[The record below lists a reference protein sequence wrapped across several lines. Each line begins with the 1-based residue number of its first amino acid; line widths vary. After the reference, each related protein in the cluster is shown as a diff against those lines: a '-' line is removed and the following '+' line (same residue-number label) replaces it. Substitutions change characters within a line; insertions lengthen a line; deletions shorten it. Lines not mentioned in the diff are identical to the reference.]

1 MNKAQSYRQG
11 LQGLASPQ
19 SLDRAAAAVDSPLA
33 PLPDNPAVLACRD
46 EAGSFL
52 PLHSVRDPR
61 REAEAQA
68 QSVLADLSLEQP
80 LFVLVV
86 GIASGHHLASLVHRL
101 PAGSTLVAVD
111 GDAATLLY
119 LDAAAL
125 RQPGIAV
132 RLIAG
137 ADFDAVAIEYKECLR
152 RVGRVPDAVFLHPAS
167 RRLCPGFD
175 SWVERLRMETRT
187 DAMDQITVASFA
199 EEWIQ
204 NGILNLRQIC
214 SNPGIPA
221 LQKIFPGR
229 PAFVLCAGPSLQ
241 ESLPFIAALQD
252 RVLIIAVGT
261 ALAPALRAGIRPH
274 LTIAVDSDPKVY
286 LQFQRALPDL
296 PGYLVASQAL
306 FPPILDLYPD
316 RLFTF
321 GSGSLPEFGAWLKRR
336 GHDCGGLNTGGT
348 VSLSALDLAYWMGCG
363 QVAVFGLDLAFA
375 EDGTTHAAG
384 SMYDRQRLSRGLIRV
399 PGNWEAE
406 VPTTRQF
413 ATYIQMLENYLHRMS
428 EYAALTTSVSSGGAR
443 IRGLKVQRPAEFFAA
458 FQAEPFAVA
467 AELQA
472 ARDRAV
478 LPPPEAFAAALSQ
491 VLAELDQLAILADKI
506 EPRLGRFP
514 ASDFPA
520 LRRLEKK
527 LQKSEVAEAFLSPVL
542 QRLILG
548 LEHLPKDELTM
559 RFHQAA
565 RSAIH
570 WIRQLLGP
578 VSGFFTPQEDSSCSR
593 K

>member
-1 MNKAQSYRQG
+1 MSPSDSYRQR

-19 SLDRAAAAVDSPLA
+19 SLDRTAAASGSPL
-33 PLPDNPAVLACRD
+33 LPCPQDPAILACRD
-46 EAGSFL
+46 EEGRAL
-52 PLHSVRDPR
+52 PLHSLRDPR

-68 QSVLADLSLEQP
+68 EAVLADLSLEQP
-80 LFVLVV
+80 LFLLVV
-86 GIASGHHLASLVHRL
+86 GIASGFHLTSLVRRL

-111 GDAATLLY
+111 GDAAVLRLL
-119 LDAAAL
+119 DDTGL
-125 RQPGIAV
+125 RQGGIAL

-137 ADFDAVAIEYKECLR
+137 SDLDAVAIEYKECLR
-152 RVGRVPDAVFLHPAS
+152 RVGRIPDAVFLHPAS

-175 SWVERLRMETRT
+175 SWVERLRIETRS

-214 SNPGIPA
+214 ANPGVPS
-221 LQKIFPGR
+221 LRKIFSGR
-229 PAFVLCAGPSLQ
+229 AAFVLCAGPSLQ
-241 ESLPFIAALQD
+241 ESLPFIASLQD
-252 RVLIIAVGT
+252 RALIIAVGT

-286 LQFQRALPDL
+286 LQFQRALPEL

-306 FPPILDLYPD
+306 FPPILDLYPG

-321 GSGSLPEFGAWLKRR
+321 GSGSLPEFSAWLARR

-348 VSLSALDLAYWMGCG
+348 VALSALDLAYWSGCSR
-363 QVAVFGLDLAFA
+363 VAVFGLDLAFA

-384 SMYDRQRLSRGLIRV
+384 SMYDQQRLRRGLVRI
-399 PGNWEAE
+399 PGNWEPD

-413 ATYIQMLENYLHRMS
+413 ATYVQMLENYLQRMPDS
-428 EYAALTTSVSSGGAR
+428 ASLTTSVSSGGAR
-443 IRGLKVQRPAEFFAA
+443 IRGLSVRRPAEFFAA
-458 FQAEPFAVA
+458 FSAEPFDAL
-467 AELQA
+467 AEIAA
-472 ARDRAV
+472 ARSRSRTPPAAV
-478 LPPPEAFAAALSQ
+478 FAAALKE
-491 VLAELDQLAILADKI
+491 VLAELEQLGDLADQVEK
-506 EPRLGRFP
+506 RLGRAPGEFP
-514 ASDFPA
+514 E

-527 LQKSEVAEAFLSPVL
+527 LRKSEAAEAFLSPVL

-548 LEHLPKDELTM
+548 IEHLPKDELTT

>member
-1 MNKAQSYRQG
+1 MSQAANYRHR

-19 SLDRAAAAVDSPLA
+19 SLDRAAEALDSPLL
-33 PLPDNPAVLACRD
+33 PLPDHPAILACRD
-46 EAGSFL
+46 ASGSLL
-52 PLHSVRDPR
+52 PLHSWRDPQ

-68 QSVLADLSLEQP
+68 DSVLAELSLEQA
-80 LFVLVV
+80 LFVLVI
-86 GIASGHHLASLVHRL
+86 GIASGYHLGSLARRL

-111 GDAATLLY
+111 GDAATLLH
-119 LDAAAL
+119 LDVPAL

-132 RLIAG
+132 RLIAA
-137 ADFDAVAIEYKECLR
+137 ADLDAVAIEYKECLR

-175 SWVERLRMETRT
+175 TWVERLRMETRT

-214 SNPGIPA
+214 ANPGVPA

-321 GSGSLPEFGAWLKRR
+321 GSGSLPEFGAWLGRR

-348 VSLSALDLAYWMGCG
+348 VSLSALDLAYWMGCSEI
-363 QVAVFGLDLAFA
+363 AVFGLDLAFA

-384 SMYDRQRLSRGLIRV
+384 SMYDQQRQRRGLVRV
-399 PGNWEAE
+399 PGNWEAD

-413 ATYIQMLENYLHRMS
+413 ATYIQMLENYLQRMS
-428 EYAALTTSVSSGGAR
+428 DYAALTTSVSSGGAR
-443 IRGLKVQRPAEFFAA
+443 IRGLKVQRPADFFAA
-458 FQAEPFAVA
+458 FNPPPFAVS

-472 ARDRAV
+472 ARDRAT
-478 LPPPEAFAAALSQ
+478 LPSPARVAAALQ
-491 VLAELDQLAILADKI
+491 EVLAELDQLGAMADKI
-506 EPRLGRFP
+506 QLRLGRFP
-514 ASDFPA
+514 DSDFPA

-548 LEHLPKDELTM
+548 IEHLPKDELTT